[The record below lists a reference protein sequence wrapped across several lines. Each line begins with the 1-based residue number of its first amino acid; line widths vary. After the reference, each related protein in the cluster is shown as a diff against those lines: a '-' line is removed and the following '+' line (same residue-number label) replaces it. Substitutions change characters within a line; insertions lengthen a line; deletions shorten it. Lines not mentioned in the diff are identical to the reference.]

1 MAVKRFLGILK
12 ILKKVKADIG
22 ELVEG
27 VFAVKVVGKQF
38 LEQLIDNDCGVNSRE
53 STFPPCPCNR
63 YEPILASRRVDEGRF
78 ISWAVSSGNCLA
90 QTQRGRGQD

>member
-1 MAVKRFLGILK
+1 MKRFLGILK
-12 ILKKVKADIG
+12 ILKKVKADFG
-22 ELVEG
+22 ELTER

-38 LEQLIDNDCGVNSRE
+38 SEQLIDNDLGVNYGE
-53 STFPPCPCNR
+53 SNFPPCPCNR
-63 YEPILASRRVDEGRF
+63 FEPIQASRRVDEGRF